1 VEVFMRTYLLKVTLI
16 TVLLAT
22 SAAGW
27 QPARAFNI
35 SGTWLFS
42 VDLEGGGHGDPTFV
56 FKQQGDKL
64 TGTYDGPVGHQDVTG
79 TVTGNKAVFG
89 FQASDGG
96 ETVKATY
103 TATVESET
111 KMSGTVDFNN
121 EERGK
126 WTAVRK

>member
-1 VEVFMRTYLLKVTLI
+1 MKTCLFIVTLI
-16 TVLLAT
+16 TVLLVP
-22 SAAGW
+22 SADGW
-27 QPARAFNI
+27 HLTRAFNI

-42 VDLEGGGHGDPTFV
+42 VDLEDGGHGDPTFV

-64 TGTYDGPVGHQDVTG
+64 TGTYDGPMGHQDVTG

-89 FQASDGG
+89 FQASNGD

-103 TATVESET
+103 TAKIESET

-121 EERGK
+121 ETKGK